1 MAATTKEIRLTGFN
15 NVAEQTEA
23 SESVRSMQN
32 SLLSELPGVTF
43 AFLTLAYIAFS
54 LISL

>member
-15 NVAEQTEA
+15 DVAEQAEA
-23 SESVRSMQN
+23 SESVRQMQN

-43 AFLTLAYIAFS
+43 AFLTLAYVAFS
-54 LISL
+54 LLSL